1 MKNPIL
7 VGALAVLLC
16 LAFGCQKKAE
26 KAELE
31 KSSAQPEI
39 PSAEKHGHGQDAG
52 IPGAPANRQDELTHP
67 GEESQKR
74 LQPPEEIMDA
84 IGLKAGMV
92 IGEVGAGWGRFT
104 VHLARRVGNTG
115 LVYANDIDK
124 GALDLLEQR
133 SKKNGLA
140 NIRIVLGQVHDPCF
154 PPRSLDMAFMINVY
168 NAFEDPVRF
177 LRNIAP
183 ALKPGGTLAIVLDD
197 PAKSGGESER
207 SATRE
212 EFLASVD
219 KAGYKVEKEETF
231 LQRDGLYILRL
242 K

>member
-1 MKNPIL
+1 MKHTIM
-7 VGALAVLLC
+7 VALLASLLC
-16 LAFGCQKKAE
+16 FSLSCRSKAE
-26 KAELE
+26 RAELE
-31 KSSAQPEI
+31 KQNV
-39 PSAEKHGHGQDAG
+39 EKPAHGHEADLLKAPAIGQD
-52 IPGAPANRQDELTHP
+52 EMTHP
-67 GEESQKR
+67 QEGKENS
-74 LQPPEEIMDA
+74 LQPPEKIMDA
-84 IGLKAGMV
+84 IGLKPGMV
-92 IGEVGAGWGRFT
+92 IGEVGAGFGRFT
-104 VHLARRVGNTG
+104 VWLARRVGHNG

-124 GALDLLEQR
+124 GVLELLERR
-133 SKKNGLA
+133 SQQAGLD
-140 NIRIVLGQVHDPCF
+140 NIKIILGQTHDPGF
-154 PPRSLDMAFMINVY
+154 PPRALDMAFMINVY

-197 PAKSGGESER
+197 PAKSGGESAR

-231 LQRDGLYILRL
+231 LQRDGLFVLHL

>member
-1 MKNPIL
+1 MKNAAIAL
-7 VGALAVLLC
+7 DLAVLLC
-16 LAFGCQKKAE
+16 FAFGCQN
-26 KAELE
+26 
-31 KSSAQPEI
+31 SAAKVEQEM
-39 PSAEKHGHGQDAG
+39 
-52 IPGAPANRQDELTHP
+52 THP
-67 GEESQKR
+67 DEERQNR
-74 LQPPEEIMDA
+74 LQPPEKIMDA
-84 IGLKAGMV
+84 IGLKPGMV

-104 VHLARRVGNTG
+104 VHLARRVGNNG

-124 GALDLLEQR
+124 GALDILDQR
-133 SKKNGLA
+133 SKRAGLN
-140 NIRIVLGQVHDPCF
+140 NIRIVLGQVHDPYF
-154 PPRSLDMAFMINVY
+154 PPGSLDMAFMINVY
-168 NAFEDPVRF
+168 NAFEDPDRF

-231 LQRDGLYILRL
+231 LQLDGLYVLRL